1 MQESLTLKHHVMA
14 LEEILDQIKDEDFAL
29 KIDHLILEIVQCF
42 TLGGKLLFFG
52 NGGSSMDGAH
62 IAAEFT
68 GRFLMSRPSLPAFSL
83 ADNVAAV
90 TSISNDF
97 GYESVFARQI
107 EGLAKVEDIA
117 IGLSTSGTSINVI
130 NGLICAKKIGLK
142 TVMFTN
148 SIAFFEPGAVDY
160 LINIPSMTTARSQE
174 ITLFLGHFI
183 AGEVEKKLYA

>member
-1 MQESLTLKHHVMA
+1 MQELVTFKDHVAA
-14 LEEILDQIKDEDFAL
+14 LEEILNQIKADDFAV
-29 KIDHLILEIVQCF
+29 KISDLVLEIVQCF
-42 TLGGKLLFFG
+42 TAGGKLLFFG

-68 GRFLMSRPSLPAFSL
+68 GRFLMARPSLPAFSL

-130 NGLICAKKIGLK
+130 NGLICAKKMGLK
-142 TVMFTN
+142 TAMFTN
-148 SIAFFEPGAVDY
+148 SSAVFEPGTVDH
-160 LINIPSMTTARSQE
+160 LVNIPSMTTARIQE
-174 ITLFLGHFI
+174 VTLFLGHFI